1 MTELLKR
8 LRKLEAIAAEKRDSA
23 ASWPAK
29 AAAVKKCAIGRMSP
43 ADQAFLRE
51 LDAPENW
58 FRREEL
64 LNRNSAFWTRLT
76 DAFEWAVREVPAPY
90 VMSVSDLFGQW

>member
-1 MTELLKR
+1 MTGLLKR
-8 LRKLEAIAAEKRDSA
+8 LQKLEAIAAEKQDSV
-23 ASWPAK
+23 ASWPAR
-29 AAAVKKCAIGRMSP
+29 ADAVKQCAIGRMSP

-51 LDAPENW
+51 LDAPENR
-58 FRREEL
+58 FRQEEL
-64 LNRNSAFWTRLT
+64 LDRNSAFWTRFT